1 MAMKFHEIGP
11 WNDHFRQNQNFQNF
25 MEFILKKIFQLQH
38 GDNLLA
44 MDSIRGCEI
53 DLKEQGKLL
62 R

>member
-1 MAMKFHEIGP
+1 MPQHVPTVSGNNERPADFSQVADDE
-11 WNDHFRQNQNFQNF
+11 NNVYV
-25 MEFILKKIFQLQH
+25 FQLQH

-44 MDSIRGCEI
+44 MDSIKGCEI